1 MAKIASLKEICKM
14 FVIRKGITRIDLP
27 TTLAEEVE
35 EMEGRIKLIFTGTFH
50 KHENFSV
57 IPLTIAWAQGQWELT
72 MKNQETVVIQSG
84 VENSLSQLGGELF
97 MLPVRTASIV
107 DFRLDL
113 GTKTLRFNGSCSSS
127 KDPRGRSLTIVMH
140 FGKVLEINVQC
151 RSIDRPTTVTKNL
164 FKILSREGSSD
175 SDSDDSDTSESDDGF
190 DDICYTDSESSVDF

>member
-1 MAKIASLKEICKM
+1 
-14 FVIRKGITRIDLP
+14 
-27 TTLAEEVE
+27 
-35 EMEGRIKLIFTGTFH
+35 
-50 KHENFSV
+50 
-57 IPLTIAWAQGQWELT
+57 

-97 MLPVRTASIV
+97 MLPGRTASIV

-151 RSIDRPTTVTKNL
+151 RSIDRPTTLTQVKVMMGLMIFATL
-164 FKILSREGSSD
+164 IPSRVLIFELSLGKK
-175 SDSDDSDTSESDDGF
+175 
-190 DDICYTDSESSVDF
+190 